1 MTRTVIGVEGMMCG
15 MCEAHICDAIRKAVP
30 SAKKVTASRGKKEAV
45 FLSEVPVDEEICSQG
60 VFDVIAL
67 ACGTGMTQAGLLCG
81 QKLHGGEEYI
91 IGLSIARDA
100 DNAKAHIAAF
110 ANAWL
115 DGQTID
121 ESRIEV
127 QDERRQTYG
136 VFDEDVADTIRHM
149 MRTHGVPMDGTYT
162 GKAYCALKKL
172 AQKEGWQNRKVLFI
186 HTGGTPLFFDT
197 L

>member
-1 MTRTVIGVEGMMCG
+1 MTDFLPFAVGLFQQLVEALLGSLGVDLGCRFLLLGCG
-15 MCEAHICDAIRKAVP
+15 
-30 SAKKVTASRGKKEAV
+30 
-45 FLSEVPVDEEICSQG
+45 L
-60 VFDVIAL
+60 AL
-67 ACGTGMTQAGLLCG
+67 GLGHFGQFAGLLCG
-81 QKLHGGEEYI
+81 QQLAGGSERI
-91 IGLSIARDA
+91 IGLSIAREA
-100 DNAKAHIAAF
+100 ANAKAHIAAF

-136 VFDEDVADTIRHM
+136 VFDEDMADTIRHM

-172 AQKEGWQNRKVLFI
+172 AKKEGWQNRKVLFI